1 MSFMSSNCYS
11 VYRIT
16 NYASGTEQFIKNN
29 KLSYKDINDLVD
41 YLEDDQGY
49 HIRIE
54 KNNQYVFFGDLDKYD
69 RDITKFIELL
79 KQFLKENYDIC
90 IKYKDVKYTQ
100 NTNKINSYHYTI
112 PKLNASIDKLKEIH
126 KQLLYNS
133 NNCLFFWF
141 NWSIDAFIL

>member
-1 MSFMSSNCYS
+1 MSSNCYS

-41 YLEDDQGY
+41 DLEDDQGY

-69 RDITKFIELL
+69 KDITEFIELL
-79 KQFLKENYDIC
+79 KQFLKENYDIY
-90 IKYKDVKYTQ
+90 IKYKDVK
-100 NTNKINSYHYTI
+100 
-112 PKLNASIDKLKEIH
+112 
-126 KQLLYNS
+126 
-133 NNCLFFWF
+133 
-141 NWSIDAFIL
+141 